1 MAGLHRRRK
10 RTTTTDDYAAMLR
23 RMLAAYGRRIGEEP
37 AAGLAHLRELESA
50 LTDATNLGIYTANQ
64 AGTSYNQIAD
74 ALGISKAAA
83 IKRAKLGEQ
92 IAITRG
98 KMHPAAALAT
108 RKVVPRQLTAGSPEV
123 TPGITPTSGPGT

>member
-64 AGTSYNQIAD
+64 AGHSHNQIA
-74 ALGISKAAA
+74 AMLGISKAAA

-92 IAITRG
+92 IAGRQHRDLLLI
-98 KMHPAAALAT
+98 AA
-108 RKVVPRQLTAGSPEV
+108 RKAAPRQLTAGSPEV
-123 TPGITPTSGPGT
+123 TPGT